1 MLTPRL
7 LVFDF
12 DGVIV
17 DGMNEY
23 WWSARRAFLR
33 LNPTVDLAE
42 SIPPQ
47 FRQLRPWIHH
57 GWEMVLIAALI
68 SEQRGPLEQLG
79 VQAFVHDYA
88 AHCTAALERFRWNP
102 VLLQQTL
109 EAVRA
114 DAVRGDRDAWLAL
127 HQPYPGVP
135 ERLTAFSE
143 ENIAWAVLTTKASD
157 FTSEL
162 LASMGLKPERLDGH
176 ESGSK
181 PEVLRRL
188 ACDWKLDGFVEDRRP
203 TLETVRTTAGL
214 ETVPCWLVSWGYL
227 RPTDVTDLPSG
238 IRLLRPEQFATPL
251 ADWP

>member
-1 MLTPRL
+1 MRPPSL

-23 WWSARRAFLR
+23 WWSARRACLQ
-33 LNPTVDLAE
+33 LNPAVDLPE
-42 SIPPQ
+42 STPPQ

-57 GWEMVLIAALI
+57 GWEMVLSAALI

-79 VQAFVHDYA
+79 VQAFVHDYTA
-88 AHCTAALERFRWNP
+88 QCTAALERFGWTP
-102 VLLQQTL
+102 ALLQQTL
-109 EAVRA
+109 EVVRA
-114 DAVRGDRDAWLAL
+114 DAVRTDRDSWLAL

-143 ENIAWAVLTTKASD
+143 ENMAWAVLTTKARD
-157 FTSEL
+157 FTAEL

-188 ACDWKLDGFVEDRRP
+188 ACDWTLEGFVEDRRP
-203 TLETVRTTAGL
+203 TLETVRTTPGL
-214 ETVPCWLVSWGYL
+214 ETLPCWLVSWGYL
-227 RPTDVTDLPSG
+227 RPTDVTDLSGG
-238 IRLLRPEQFATPL
+238 IRLLRPEQFAAPL

>member
-1 MLTPRL
+1 MRSSSL

-23 WWSARRAFLR
+23 WWSARRACLQ
-33 LNPTVDLAE
+33 LNPAVDLPE
-42 SIPPQ
+42 FTPPQ

-57 GWEMVLIAALI
+57 GWEMVLSAALI

-79 VQAFVHDYA
+79 VQAFVHDYT
-88 AHCTAALERFRWNP
+88 AHCTAALGRFGWTP
-102 VLLQQTL
+102 ALLQQTL

-114 DAVRGDRDAWLAL
+114 DAVRTDRDAWLAL

-143 ENIAWAVLTTKASD
+143 ENMAWAVLTTKARD
-157 FTSEL
+157 FTAEL

-188 ACDWKLDGFVEDRRP
+188 SCDWTLEGFVEDRRP
-203 TLETVRTTAGL
+203 TLETVRTTPGL
-214 ETVPCWLVSWGYL
+214 ETLPCWLVSWGYL
-227 RPTDVTDLPSG
+227 RPSDVKGLSSG
-238 IRLLRPEQFATPL
+238 IRLLRPEQFAAPL

>member
-1 MLTPRL
+1 MRSSSL

-23 WWSARRAFLR
+23 WWSARRACLQ
-33 LNPTVDLAE
+33 LNPAVDLPE
-42 SIPPQ
+42 FTPPQ

-57 GWEMVLIAALI
+57 GWEMVLSAALI

-79 VQAFVHDYA
+79 VQAFVHDYTA
-88 AHCTAALERFRWNP
+88 QCTAALERFGWTP
-102 VLLQQTL
+102 ALLQQTL
-109 EAVRA
+109 EVVRA
-114 DAVRGDRDAWLAL
+114 DAVRTDRDSWLAL

-143 ENIAWAVLTTKASD
+143 ENMAWAVLTTKARD
-157 FTSEL
+157 FTAEL

-188 ACDWKLDGFVEDRRP
+188 ACDWTLEGFVEDRRP
-203 TLETVRTTAGL
+203 TLETVRTTPGL
-214 ETVPCWLVSWGYL
+214 ETLPCWLVSWGYL
-227 RPTDVTDLPSG
+227 RPSDVKGLSGG
-238 IRLLRPEQFATPL
+238 IRLLRPEQFAAPL

>member
-1 MLTPRL
+1 MLSPSL

-23 WWSARRAFLR
+23 WWSARRACLQ
-33 LNPTVDLAE
+33 LNPTVDLPE
-42 SIPPQ
+42 STPPQ

-57 GWEMVLIAALI
+57 GWEMVLSAALI
-68 SEQRGPLEQLG
+68 SEQCGPLEQLG
-79 VQAFVHDYA
+79 VQAFVYDYT
-88 AHCTAALERFRWNP
+88 AHCTAALERFGWTP
-102 VLLQQTL
+102 ALLQLTL

-114 DAVRGDRDAWLAL
+114 DAVRTDRDAWLAL
-127 HQPYPGVP
+127 HQSYPGVP

-143 ENIAWAVLTTKASD
+143 ENIAWAVLTTKARD
-157 FTSEL
+157 FTAEL

-188 ACDWKLDGFVEDRRP
+188 ACDWKLSGFVEDRRA
-203 TLETVRTTAGL
+203 TLETVRATRGL
-214 ETVPCWLVSWGYL
+214 EALPCWLVSWGYL
-227 RPTDVTDLPSG
+227 RPSDVTDLSG
-238 IRLLRPEQFATPL
+238 AIRLLRPEQFAAPL

>member
-1 MLTPRL
+1 MLSPSL

-23 WWSARRAFLR
+23 WWSARRACLR
-33 LNPTVDLAE
+33 LHPAVDLPE
-42 SIPPQ
+42 STPPE

-68 SEQRGPLEQLG
+68 SEQCGPLEQLG
-79 VQAFVHDYA
+79 VHEFVHDYA
-88 AHCTAALERFRWNP
+88 AHCTAALKRFSWTP
-102 VLLQQTL
+102 ALLQQAL

-114 DAVRGDRDAWLAL
+114 DAVRTDRDAWLAL

-135 ERLTAFSE
+135 ERLNAFSE
-143 ENIAWAVLTTKASD
+143 ENMAWAVLTTKARD
-157 FTSEL
+157 FTAEL

-188 ACDWKLDGFVEDRRP
+188 ACDWTLSGFVEDRRP
-203 TLETVRTTAGL
+203 TLETVRATPGL
-214 ETVPCWLVSWGYL
+214 ESLPCWLVSWGYL
-227 RPTDVTDLPSG
+227 RPTDFTDPSG
-238 IRLLRPEQFATPL
+238 AIRLLRPEQFAAPL

>member
-23 WWSARRAFLR
+23 WWSARHACLR
-33 LNPTVDLAE
+33 LNPTVDLSE

-227 RPTDVTDLPSG
+227 RPTDVVDLPSG
-238 IRLLRPEQFATPL
+238 IRLLRPEQFSAPL

>member
-23 WWSARRAFLR
+23 WWSARHACLR
-33 LNPTVDLAE
+33 LNPTVDLSE

>member
-1 MLTPRL
+1 MLSPRL

-33 LNPTVDLAE
+33 LNPTVDLSE

-88 AHCTAALERFRWNP
+88 AHCTAALERFGWDP

-114 DAVRGDRDAWLAL
+114 DAVRTDRDSWLAL

-143 ENIAWAVLTTKASD
+143 ENMAWAVLTTKARD
-157 FTSEL
+157 FTAEL

-188 ACDWKLDGFVEDRRP
+188 ACDWKLDGFG
-203 TLETVRTTAGL
+203 TRTSGTGHGTGTGGTGTGKN
-214 ETVPCWLVSWGYL
+214 ENFGQPPKIKKS
-227 RPTDVTDLPSG
+227 PKIHPKSKNNIPPPSK
-238 IRLLRPEQFATPL
+238 IKE
-251 ADWP
+251 

>member
-1 MLTPRL
+1 MLPPNL

-17 DGMNEY
+17 NGMNEY
-23 WWSARRAFLR
+23 WWSARRACLQ
-33 LNPTVDLAE
+33 LNPAVDLPE
-42 SIPPQ
+42 STPPQ

-57 GWEMVLIAALI
+57 GWEMVLSAALI

-79 VQAFVHDYA
+79 VQAFVHDYTA
-88 AHCTAALERFRWNP
+88 QCTAALERFGWTP
-102 VLLQQTL
+102 ALLQQTL
-109 EAVRA
+109 EIVRA
-114 DAVRGDRDAWLAL
+114 DAVRTDRDSWLAL

-143 ENIAWAVLTTKASD
+143 ENMAWAVLTTKARD
-157 FTSEL
+157 FTAEL

-188 ACDWKLDGFVEDRRP
+188 ACDWTLEGFVEDRRP
-203 TLETVRTTAGL
+203 TLETVRSTPGL
-214 ETVPCWLVSWGYL
+214 ETLPCWLVSWGYL
-227 RPTDVTDLPSG
+227 RPTDVTDLSGG
-238 IRLLRPEQFATPL
+238 IRLLRPEQFAAPL

>member
-1 MLTPRL
+1 MRSPSL

-23 WWSARRAFLR
+23 WWSARRACLQ
-33 LNPTVDLAE
+33 LNPAVDLPE
-42 SIPPQ
+42 STPPQ

-57 GWEMVLIAALI
+57 GWEMVLSAALI

-79 VQAFVHDYA
+79 VQAFVHDYTA
-88 AHCTAALERFRWNP
+88 QCTAALERFGWTP
-102 VLLQQTL
+102 ALLQQTL
-109 EAVRA
+109 EVVRA
-114 DAVRGDRDAWLAL
+114 DAVRTDRDSWLAL

-143 ENIAWAVLTTKASD
+143 ENMAWAVLTTKARD
-157 FTSEL
+157 FTAEL

-188 ACDWKLDGFVEDRRP
+188 ACDWTLEGFVEDRRP
-203 TLETVRTTAGL
+203 TLETVRTTPGL
-214 ETVPCWLVSWGYL
+214 ETLPCWLVSWGYL
-227 RPTDVTDLPSG
+227 RPTDVTDLSGG
-238 IRLLRPEQFATPL
+238 IRLLRPEQFAAPL

>member
-1 MLTPRL
+1 MRSPSL

-23 WWSARRAFLR
+23 WWSARRACLQ
-33 LNPTVDLAE
+33 LNPAVDLPE
-42 SIPPQ
+42 STPPQ

-57 GWEMVLIAALI
+57 GWEMVLSAALI

-79 VQAFVHDYA
+79 VQAFVHDYTSQ
-88 AHCTAALERFRWNP
+88 CTAALERFGWTP
-102 VLLQQTL
+102 ALLQQTL
-109 EAVRA
+109 EIVRA
-114 DAVRGDRDAWLAL
+114 DAVRTDRDSWLAL

-143 ENIAWAVLTTKASD
+143 ENMAWAVLTTKARD
-157 FTSEL
+157 FTAEL

-188 ACDWKLDGFVEDRRP
+188 ACDWTLEGFVEDRRP
-203 TLETVRTTAGL
+203 TLETVLTTPGL
-214 ETVPCWLVSWGYL
+214 ETLPCWLVSWGYL
-227 RPTDVTDLPSG
+227 RPTDVTDLSGG
-238 IRLLRPEQFATPL
+238 IRLLRPEQFAAPL

>member
-23 WWSARRAFLR
+23 WWSARHACLR
-33 LNPTVDLAE
+33 LNPTVDLSE

-88 AHCTAALERFRWNP
+88 AHCTAALERFGWDP

-114 DAVRGDRDAWLAL
+114 DAVRSDREAWLAL

-188 ACDWKLDGFVEDRRP
+188 ACNWRLDGFVEDRRP

>member
-1 MLTPRL
+1 MLTPSL

-23 WWSARRAFLR
+23 WWSARRACLR
-33 LNPTVDLAE
+33 LHPAVDLPE

-68 SEQRGPLEQLG
+68 SERGGPLELLG
-79 VQAFVHDYA
+79 VQAFVHDYV

-102 VLLQQTL
+102 ALLQQTL

-114 DAVRGDRDAWLAL
+114 HAVRTDRDAWLAL

-162 LASMGLKPERLDGH
+162 LASLGLKPERLDGH
-176 ESGSK
+176 ESGTK
-181 PEVLRRL
+181 PEVLRSL
-188 ACDWKLDGFVEDRRP
+188 ACDWKLDGFIEDRRP

-227 RPTDVTDLPSG
+227 RPTDVVDLPSG
-238 IRLLRPEQFATPL
+238 IRLLRPEQFAAPL

>member
-1 MLTPRL
+1 MRSPSL

-23 WWSARRAFLR
+23 WWSARRACLQ
-33 LNPTVDLAE
+33 LNPAVDLPE
-42 SIPPQ
+42 FTPPQ

-57 GWEMVLIAALI
+57 GWEMVLSAALI
-68 SEQRGPLEQLG
+68 SEQRGPLDQLG
-79 VQAFVHDYA
+79 VQAFVHDYTA
-88 AHCTAALERFRWNP
+88 QCTAALERFGWTP
-102 VLLQQTL
+102 ALLQQTL
-109 EAVRA
+109 EIVRA
-114 DAVRGDRDAWLAL
+114 DAVRTDRDSWLAL

-143 ENIAWAVLTTKASD
+143 ENMAWAVLTTKARD
-157 FTSEL
+157 FTAEL

-188 ACDWKLDGFVEDRRP
+188 ACDWTLEGFVEDRRP
-203 TLETVRTTAGL
+203 TLETVRTTPGL
-214 ETVPCWLVSWGYL
+214 ETLPCWLVSWGYL
-227 RPTDVTDLPSG
+227 RPTDVTDLSSG
-238 IRLLRPEQFATPL
+238 IRLLRPEQFAAPL

>member
-1 MLTPRL
+1 MHPNRL

-23 WWSARRAFLR
+23 WWSARHACLR
-33 LNPTVDLAE
+33 LHPAADLPETV
-42 SIPPQ
+42 PPQ

-68 SEQRGPLEQLG
+68 AEQRGPLEQLG
-79 VQAFVHDYA
+79 VERFVHDYA
-88 AHCTAALERFRWNP
+88 AHCAAALERFGWTP
-102 VLLQQTL
+102 ASLQQTL

-114 DAVRGDRDAWLAL
+114 EAVQTDRDAWLAL

-135 ERLTAFSE
+135 ERLNALSQ
-143 ENIAWAVLTTKASD
+143 ENTAWAVLTTKARD
-157 FTSEL
+157 FTAEL
-162 LASMGLKPERLDGH
+162 LTSMGLRPDRLDGH

-181 PEVLRRL
+181 PDVLRRL
-188 ACDWKLDGFVEDRRP
+188 AADWRLAGFVEDRRP
-203 TLETVRTTAGL
+203 TLESVRETPGL
-214 ETVPCWLVSWGYL
+214 EALPCWLVSWGYL
-227 RPTDVTDLPSG
+227 KPTDLVALSEG
-238 IRLLRPEQFATPL
+238 IHLLRPEQFAAPL

>member
-1 MLTPRL
+1 MRSPSL

-23 WWSARRAFLR
+23 WWSARRACLQ
-33 LNPTVDLAE
+33 LNPAVDLPE
-42 SIPPQ
+42 STPPQ

-57 GWEMVLIAALI
+57 GWEMVLSAALI

-79 VQAFVHDYA
+79 VQAFVHDYTA
-88 AHCTAALERFRWNP
+88 QCTAALERFGWTP
-102 VLLQQTL
+102 ALLQQTL
-109 EAVRA
+109 EIVRA
-114 DAVRGDRDAWLAL
+114 DAVRTDRDSWLAL

-143 ENIAWAVLTTKASD
+143 ENMAWAVLTTKARD
-157 FTSEL
+157 FTAEL

-188 ACDWKLDGFVEDRRP
+188 ACDWTLEGFVEDRRP
-203 TLETVRTTAGL
+203 TLETVRTTPGL
-214 ETVPCWLVSWGYL
+214 ETLPCWLVSWGYL
-227 RPTDVTDLPSG
+227 RPTDVTDLSGG
-238 IRLLRPEQFATPL
+238 IRLLRPEQFAAPL

>member
-1 MLTPRL
+1 VRSPSL

-23 WWSARRAFLR
+23 WWSARRACLQ
-33 LNPTVDLAE
+33 LNPAVDLPE
-42 SIPPQ
+42 STPPQ

-57 GWEMVLIAALI
+57 GWEMVLSAALI

-79 VQAFVHDYA
+79 VQAFVHDYTA
-88 AHCTAALERFRWNP
+88 QCTAALERFGWTP
-102 VLLQQTL
+102 ALLQQTL
-109 EAVRA
+109 EVVRA
-114 DAVRGDRDAWLAL
+114 DAVRTDRDSWLAL

-143 ENIAWAVLTTKASD
+143 ENMAWAVLTTKARD
-157 FTSEL
+157 FTAEL

-188 ACDWKLDGFVEDRRP
+188 ACDWTLEGFVEDRRP
-203 TLETVRTTAGL
+203 TLETVRTTPGL
-214 ETVPCWLVSWGYL
+214 ETLPCWLVSWGYL
-227 RPTDVTDLPSG
+227 RPTDVTDLSGG
-238 IRLLRPEQFATPL
+238 IRLLRPEQFAAPL

>member
-1 MLTPRL
+1 MRSPSL

-23 WWSARRAFLR
+23 WWSARRACLQ
-33 LNPTVDLAE
+33 LNPVVDLPE
-42 SIPPQ
+42 STPPQ

-57 GWEMVLIAALI
+57 GWEMVLSAALI

-79 VQAFVHDYA
+79 VQAFVHDYTA
-88 AHCTAALERFRWNP
+88 QCTAALERFGWTP
-102 VLLQQTL
+102 ALLQQTL
-109 EAVRA
+109 EVVRA
-114 DAVRGDRDAWLAL
+114 DAVRTDRDSWLAL

-143 ENIAWAVLTTKASD
+143 ENMAWAVLTTKARD
-157 FTSEL
+157 FTAEL

-188 ACDWKLDGFVEDRRP
+188 ACDWTLEGFVEDRRP
-203 TLETVRTTAGL
+203 TLETVRTTPGL
-214 ETVPCWLVSWGYL
+214 ETLPCWLVSWGYL
-227 RPTDVTDLPSG
+227 RPTDVTDLSGG
-238 IRLLRPEQFATPL
+238 IRLLRPEQFAAPL

>member
-1 MLTPRL
+1 MLSPSL

-23 WWSARRAFLR
+23 WWSARRACLR
-33 LNPTVDLAE
+33 LSSAADLPE
-42 SIPPQ
+42 STPPQ

-68 SEQRGPLEQLG
+68 AEQRGPLEQLG
-79 VQAFVHDYA
+79 VQVFVRDYA
-88 AHCTAALERFRWNP
+88 AHCATALARFGWTP

-114 DAVRGDRDAWLAL
+114 EAVLVDRDGWLAL

-135 ERLTAFSE
+135 ERLNALVQESM
-143 ENIAWAVLTTKASD
+143 AWAVLTTKARD
-157 FTSEL
+157 FTAEL
-162 LASMGLKPERLDGH
+162 LASMGLRPARLDGH

-188 ACDWKLDGFVEDRRP
+188 ACDWTLDGFVEDRRP
-203 TLETVRTTAGL
+203 TLETVRATPGL
-214 ETVPCWLVSWGYL
+214 ETLPCWLVSWGYL
-227 RPTDVTDLPSG
+227 KPTDLVELSEG
-238 IRLLRPEQFATPL
+238 IRLLRPEQFAAPL
-251 ADWP
+251 AEWP

>member
-1 MLTPRL
+1 MTPRL

-23 WWSARRAFLR
+23 WWSARHACLR
-33 LNPTVDLAE
+33 LNPTVDLSE

-188 ACDWKLDGFVEDRRP
+188 ACNWRLDGFVEDRRP

>member
-1 MLTPRL
+1 MRSPSL

-23 WWSARRAFLR
+23 WWSARRACLQ
-33 LNPTVDLAE
+33 LNPAVDLPE
-42 SIPPQ
+42 FTPPQ

-57 GWEMVLIAALI
+57 GWEMVLSAALI

-79 VQAFVHDYA
+79 VQAFVHDYTA
-88 AHCTAALERFRWNP
+88 QCTAALERFGWTP
-102 VLLQQTL
+102 ALLQQTL
-109 EAVRA
+109 EVVRA
-114 DAVRGDRDAWLAL
+114 DAVRTDRDSWLAL

-143 ENIAWAVLTTKASD
+143 ENMAWAVLTTKARD
-157 FTSEL
+157 FTAEL

-188 ACDWKLDGFVEDRRP
+188 SCDWTLQGFVEDRRP
-203 TLETVRTTAGL
+203 TLETVRTTPGL
-214 ETVPCWLVSWGYL
+214 ETLPCWLVSWGYL
-227 RPTDVTDLPSG
+227 RPSDVKGLSGG
-238 IRLLRPEQFATPL
+238 IRLLRPEQFAAPL

>member
-1 MLTPRL
+1 MRSPSL

-23 WWSARRAFLR
+23 WWSARRACLQ
-33 LNPTVDLAE
+33 LNPAVDLPE
-42 SIPPQ
+42 STPPQ

-57 GWEMVLIAALI
+57 GWEMVLSAALI
-68 SEQRGPLEQLG
+68 SEQRGPLDQLG
-79 VQAFVHDYA
+79 VQAFVHDYTA
-88 AHCTAALERFRWNP
+88 QCTAALERFGWTP
-102 VLLQQTL
+102 ALLQQTL
-109 EAVRA
+109 EIVRA
-114 DAVRGDRDAWLAL
+114 DAVRTDRDSWLAL

-143 ENIAWAVLTTKASD
+143 ENMAWAVLTTKARD
-157 FTSEL
+157 FTAEL

-188 ACDWKLDGFVEDRRP
+188 ACDWTLEGFVEDRRP
-203 TLETVRTTAGL
+203 TLETVRTTPGL
-214 ETVPCWLVSWGYL
+214 ETLPCWLVSWGYL
-227 RPTDVTDLPSG
+227 SPTDVTDLSGG
-238 IRLLRPEQFATPL
+238 IRLLRPEQFAAPL

>member
-1 MLTPRL
+1 MRSPSL

-23 WWSARRAFLR
+23 WWSARRACLQ
-33 LNPTVDLAE
+33 LNPAVDLPE
-42 SIPPQ
+42 STPPQ

-57 GWEMVLIAALI
+57 GWEMVLSAALI

-79 VQAFVHDYA
+79 VQAFVHDYTA
-88 AHCTAALERFRWNP
+88 QCTAALERFGWTP
-102 VLLQQTL
+102 ALLQQTL
-109 EAVRA
+109 EMVRA
-114 DAVRGDRDAWLAL
+114 DAVRTDRDSWLAL

-143 ENIAWAVLTTKASD
+143 ENMAWAVLTTKARD
-157 FTSEL
+157 FTAEL

-188 ACDWKLDGFVEDRRP
+188 ACDWTLEGFVEDRRP
-203 TLETVRTTAGL
+203 TLETVRTTPGL
-214 ETVPCWLVSWGYL
+214 ETLPCWLVSWGYL
-227 RPTDVTDLPSG
+227 RPTDVTDLSGG
-238 IRLLRPEQFATPL
+238 IRLLRPEQFAAPL

>member
-33 LNPTVDLAE
+33 LNPTVDLSE

-88 AHCTAALERFRWNP
+88 AHCTAALERFGWDP

-188 ACDWKLDGFVEDRRP
+188 ACNWRLDGFVEDRRP

>member
-1 MLTPRL
+1 VRSPSL

-23 WWSARRAFLR
+23 WWSARRACLQ
-33 LNPTVDLAE
+33 LNPAVDLPE
-42 SIPPQ
+42 STPPQ

-57 GWEMVLIAALI
+57 GWEMVLSAALI

-79 VQAFVHDYA
+79 VQTFVHDYTA
-88 AHCTAALERFRWNP
+88 QCTAALERFGWTP
-102 VLLQQTL
+102 ALLQQTL
-109 EAVRA
+109 EVVRA
-114 DAVRGDRDAWLAL
+114 DAVRTDRDSWLAL

-143 ENIAWAVLTTKASD
+143 ENMAWAVLTTKARD
-157 FTSEL
+157 FTAEL

-188 ACDWKLDGFVEDRRP
+188 ACDWTLEGFVEDRRP
-203 TLETVRTTAGL
+203 TLETVRTTPGL
-214 ETVPCWLVSWGYL
+214 ETLPCWLVSWGYL
-227 RPTDVTDLPSG
+227 RPTDVTDLSGG
-238 IRLLRPEQFATPL
+238 IRLLRPEQFAAPL

>member
-1 MLTPRL
+1 MRSPSL

-23 WWSARRAFLR
+23 WWSARRACLQ
-33 LNPTVDLAE
+33 LNPAVDLPE
-42 SIPPQ
+42 STPPQ

-57 GWEMVLIAALI
+57 GWEMVLSAALI
-68 SEQRGPLEQLG
+68 SEQRGPLDQLG
-79 VQAFVHDYA
+79 VQAFVQDYTA
-88 AHCTAALERFRWNP
+88 QCTAALERFGWTP
-102 VLLQQTL
+102 ALLQQTL
-109 EAVRA
+109 EVVRA
-114 DAVRGDRDAWLAL
+114 DAVRTDRDSWLAL

-143 ENIAWAVLTTKASD
+143 ENMAWAVLTTKARD
-157 FTSEL
+157 FTAEL

-188 ACDWKLDGFVEDRRP
+188 ACDWTLEGFVEDRRP
-203 TLETVRTTAGL
+203 TLETVRTTPGL
-214 ETVPCWLVSWGYL
+214 ETLPCWLVSWGYL
-227 RPTDVTDLPSG
+227 RPTDVTDLSGG
-238 IRLLRPEQFATPL
+238 IRLLRPEQFAAPL

>member
-1 MLTPRL
+1 MHPNRL

-23 WWSARRAFLR
+23 WWSARRACLR
-33 LNPTVDLAE
+33 LHPAADLPETV
-42 SIPPQ
+42 PPQ

-68 SEQRGPLEQLG
+68 SEQHGSLNQLG
-79 VQAFVHDYA
+79 VEVFAHDYA
-88 AHCTAALERFRWNP
+88 AHCTASLERFGWTP
-102 VLLQQTL
+102 ALLQQGL

-114 DAVRGDRDAWLAL
+114 EAVQTDRDGWLAL

-135 ERLTAFSE
+135 ERLNAFSQE
-143 ENIAWAVLTTKASD
+143 SMDWAVLTTKARD
-157 FTSEL
+157 FTAEL
-162 LASMGLKPERLDGH
+162 LASMGLRPARLDGH

-188 ACDWKLDGFVEDRRP
+188 AADWRLAGFVEDRRP
-203 TLETVRTTAGL
+203 TLETVRATPGL
-214 ETVPCWLVSWGYL
+214 EALPCWLVSWGYL
-227 RPTDVTDLPSG
+227 KSTDVLDLPED
-238 IRLLRPEQFATPL
+238 IRLLRPEHFAAPL
-251 ADWP
+251 ADWC

>member
-1 MLTPRL
+1 MRSPSL

-23 WWSARRAFLR
+23 WWSARRACLQ
-33 LNPTVDLAE
+33 LNPAVDLPE
-42 SIPPQ
+42 STPPQ

-57 GWEMVLIAALI
+57 GWEMVLSAALI
-68 SEQRGPLEQLG
+68 SEQRGPLDQLG
-79 VQAFVHDYA
+79 VQAFVHDYTA
-88 AHCTAALERFRWNP
+88 QCTAALERFGWTP
-102 VLLQQTL
+102 ALLQQTL
-109 EAVRA
+109 EVVRA
-114 DAVRGDRDAWLAL
+114 DAVRTDRDSWLAL

-143 ENIAWAVLTTKASD
+143 ENMAWAVLTTKARD
-157 FTSEL
+157 FTAEL

-188 ACDWKLDGFVEDRRP
+188 ACDWTLEGFVEDRRP
-203 TLETVRTTAGL
+203 TLETVRTTPGL
-214 ETVPCWLVSWGYL
+214 ETLPCWLVSWGYL
-227 RPTDVTDLPSG
+227 RPTDVTDLSGG
-238 IRLLRPEQFATPL
+238 IRLLRPEQFAAPL

>member
-1 MLTPRL
+1 VLTPRL

-23 WWSARRAFLR
+23 WWSARHACLR
-33 LNPTVDLAE
+33 LNPTVDLSE

-188 ACDWKLDGFVEDRRP
+188 ACNWRLDGFVEDRRP

>member
-23 WWSARRAFLR
+23 WWSARHACLR
-33 LNPTVDLAE
+33 LNPTVDLSE

-188 ACDWKLDGFVEDRRP
+188 ACNWRLDGFVEDRRP

>member
-1 MLTPRL
+1 MLSPSL

-23 WWSARRAFLR
+23 WWSARRACLQ
-33 LNPTVDLAE
+33 LNPTVDLPE
-42 SIPPQ
+42 STPPQ

-68 SEQRGPLEQLG
+68 SEQGGPLEQLG
-79 VQAFVHDYA
+79 VQAFVHDYV

-102 VLLQQTL
+102 ALLQQTL

-114 DAVRGDRDAWLAL
+114 DAVRTDRDAWLAL

-162 LASMGLKPERLDGH
+162 LASLGLKPERLDGH
-176 ESGSK
+176 ESGTK

-188 ACDWKLDGFVEDRRP
+188 ACDWKLDGFIEDRRP

-227 RPTDVTDLPSG
+227 RPTDVVDLPSG
-238 IRLLRPEQFATPL
+238 IRLLRPEQFAAPL